1 VKKIA
6 LPNGAYI
13 TNVYDGAARL
23 LATTLKNAAHT
34 PLNSHAY
41 GYNLAHQRTD
51 HTRTDGSQLSFS
63 YDNLGQLT
71 VVRATNASGT
81 ILPGETKGYRYDAAG
96 NLNVRTNS
104 SSGNTTTFTVNV
116 KNELTAVGGVSY
128 YYDANGNLT
137 LTSDYRSYSY
147 DAENQLTKA
156 EQYQVWKTEF
166 SYDGLLRLRK
176 RLDYSWNAGYGQW
189 QLTGETRYVYDGRRV
204 IQERNGSNVPTVAY
218 TRGSDLSGTL
228 EGAGGIGGLLARSHG
243 YSGGSWSTHNY
254 YHADGAGNVT
264 YLVSSGQGM
273 AASYRYDAYG
283 NTVTASGSLAGAN
296 VYRFSSKEFLVNSGL
311 SYYGYRF
318 YDPNLQRWLN
328 RDPIGERGPDGP
340 NLYPYVLNNPINNI
354 DSFGLWSFYKWLY
367 TGDGN
372 ISDEIYEEAL
382 DDAADYANCYMKCM
396 ADVNKKGLALA
407 AGAVGASPVPKPL
420 VGVWPGP
427 RKSFF
432 TSKTRIASIV
442 SRGLSGNSAAT
453 KALNQAAQGVKRA
466 PGRAAARGGVAA
478 VCIAETAAAAYCAKK
493 CASGGE

>member
-23 LATTLKNAAHT
+23 LATTLKNAAHA

-137 LTSDYRSYSY
+137 STSDYRSYSY

-254 YHADGAGNVT
+254 YHADGGGNVT
-264 YLVSSGQGM
+264 YLV
-273 AASYRYDAYG
+273 R
-283 NTVTASGSLAGAN
+283 
-296 VYRFSSKEFLVNSGL
+296 R
-311 SYYGYRF
+311 
-318 YDPNLQRWLN
+318 P
-328 RDPIGERGPDGP
+328 
-340 NLYPYVLNNPINNI
+340 
-354 DSFGLWSFYKWLY
+354 
-367 TGDGN
+367 GDGG
-372 ISDEIYEEAL
+372 EL
-382 DDAADYANCYMKCM
+382 
-396 ADVNKKGLALA
+396 
-407 AGAVGASPVPKPL
+407 PV
-420 VGVWPGP
+420 
-427 RKSFF
+427 
-432 TSKTRIASIV
+432 
-442 SRGLSGNSAAT
+442 
-453 KALNQAAQGVKRA
+453 
-466 PGRAAARGGVAA
+466 
-478 VCIAETAAAAYCAKK
+478 
-493 CASGGE
+493 